1 MSEEVIYSDSS
12 VSISTSRIVI
22 GATTYALRNITS
34 VKMSFTPAK
43 SGCAIAL
50 IVLGALFLL
59 GGLAGA
65 GNGAGSVITGLLVG
79 GIIAGAGVL
88 WMRSNKTDYHVMI
101 ASSSGEAKAMTSKD
115 KAQIETI
122 VGAIN
127 DAIIKYR

>member
-1 MSEEVIYSDSS
+1 MSEDIIYSDNN

-50 IVLGALFLL
+50 IVLGAIVLLASL
-59 GGLAGA
+59 GG
-65 GNGAGSVITGLLVG
+65 GNGAGSAVMGLLVG
-79 GIIAGAGVL
+79 AVIAGGGVL
-88 WMRSNKTDYHVMI
+88 WMRSNKTEYNVMI
-101 ASSSGEAKAMTSKD
+101 ASSSGEAKALSSTNKS
-115 KAQIETI
+115 QIETI